1 MSYVKD
7 LTLRDLFAALSLHGI
22 VSRMTDEERSHT
34 DWSFEAGDAYDAADA
49 MLERRK
55 EKPND

>member
-7 LTLRDLFAALSLHGI
+7 LTLRDLFAAVALHGI
-22 VSRMTDEERSHT
+22 VARMTDEERSHT

-49 MLERRK
+49 MLKRR
-55 EKPND
+55 EEEPDG